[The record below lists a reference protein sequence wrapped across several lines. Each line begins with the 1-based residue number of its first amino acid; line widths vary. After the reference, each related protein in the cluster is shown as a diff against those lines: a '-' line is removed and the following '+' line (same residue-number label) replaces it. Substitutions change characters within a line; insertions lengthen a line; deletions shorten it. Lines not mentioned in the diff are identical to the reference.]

1 MIVNCEE
8 CGARYSLDES
18 RIKGKS
24 VKARCKRCGHVM
36 LISKPE
42 GSGGETEAESAPSQV
57 ESAGYEAGPSTSSA
71 ESGRGEATSAS
82 APSTAYATGGTEGAA
97 AGGGAPG
104 STLTAARGR
113 GRGLGLRG
121 KMFFLF
127 VLIPIA
133 LMIVASFLYIRQMER
148 LQSMSTER
156 SLQVVQEAAVSQVSQ
171 KARDVAKQIDIYLS
185 SHPELEASEF
195 IRDPRLRRLS
205 VQKIGEAGYTFLYG
219 QGGQDDS
226 WRILVHINREILGAN
241 LSELPGKPPKL
252 KDILQQ
258 AKNGREAGGYYKEQV
273 QNKGAVE
280 KYIYCAPVGQTNYV
294 VAATTEVEPLLTP
307 ARVIQTRIYKVF
319 QQIRTQII
327 IGLGVLIVI
336 IFVLVSWFGYRI
348 TKRIL
353 YLSDVAERISV
364 GDLAA
369 EIHMKGKDEVAM
381 LADSISR
388 MQQSVRL
395 SIERLRRRR

>member
-8 CGARYSLDES
+8 CGARYNLDES

-24 VKARCKRCGHVM
+24 VKAKCKRCGHVM

-42 GSGGETEAESAPSQV
+42 GSEAATASETTASQEESS
-57 ESAGYEAGPSTSSA
+57 EYRTG
-71 ESGRGEATSAS
+71 AS
-82 APSTAYATGGTEGAA
+82 APSSEGERGQETSASEASTSSDTGSTEGASTADATSSSPVSA
-97 AGGGAPG
+97 AQR
-104 STLTAARGR
+104 RGK
-113 GRGLGLRG
+113 GLGIRG

-127 VLIPIA
+127 VIIPIA

-156 SLQVVQEAAVSQVSQ
+156 SLQVVQESAVSRVSQ
-171 KARDVAKQIDIYLS
+171 KARDVAKQIEIYLS

-219 QGGQDDS
+219 GGQGDS
-226 WRILVHINREILGAN
+226 WRVFVHINRDIVGAN
-241 LSELPGKPPKL
+241 ISELPDKPPKL

-319 QQIRTQII
+319 QQIRTQIL

-336 IFVLVSWFGYRI
+336 IFALVSWFGYRI
-348 TKRIL
+348 SKRIL

-369 EIHMKGKDEVAM
+369 EIHMKGKDEIAT